1 LFRQQW
7 ISLLYHLLCPNSPRY
22 SGMILLCNCC
32 CVLTI
37 FGHFILLKCVPFC
50 VHCFQYYYYCYYY
63 CYVVCM
69 TLAIYHQLTCY
80 ISKLISSTS
89 NDGSLCLKCTASKNS
104 QAQSATRMDS
114 AKGIW
119 RFHVLLTMRF
129 NILLCCFLWIVVL

>member
-1 LFRQQW
+1 LFWQQW
-7 ISLLYHLLCPNSPRY
+7 ISPLYHLLCPNSPRY
-22 SGMILLCNCC
+22 SGIILLCYCC

-37 FGHFILLKCVPFC
+37 RGHFILLKCVPFC
-50 VHCFQYYYYCYYY
+50 IHCFQYYYYYY

-69 TLAIYHQLTCY
+69 ALAIYHHLTYY

-104 QAQSATRMDS
+104 HVQSATKMDL

-119 RFHVLLTMRF
+119 RFHVLLTTRL
-129 NILLCCFLWIVVL
+129 NILLYCFVWIVVL